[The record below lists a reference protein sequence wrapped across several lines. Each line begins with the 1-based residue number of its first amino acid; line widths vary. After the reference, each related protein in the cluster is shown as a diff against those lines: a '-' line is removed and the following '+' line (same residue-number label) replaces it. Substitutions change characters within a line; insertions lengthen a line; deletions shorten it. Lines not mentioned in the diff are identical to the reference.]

1 MKREVKIGN
10 TLVDQLNDFCLY
22 VVIDL
27 SLNIGKV
34 ELAHFPHT
42 ETHRNSTAG
51 HRNYSTGEWYT
62 LLTLM
67 VFQWNQRWN
76 LQVQLWGR

>member
-51 HRNYSTGEWYT
+51 HRNYSTGEWNT